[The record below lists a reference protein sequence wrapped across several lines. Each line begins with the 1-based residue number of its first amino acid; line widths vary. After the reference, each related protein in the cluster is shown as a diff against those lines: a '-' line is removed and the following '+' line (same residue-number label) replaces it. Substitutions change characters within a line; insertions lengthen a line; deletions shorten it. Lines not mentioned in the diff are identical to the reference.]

1 MKIST
6 KGIYAIE
13 AMLDLAMHSK
23 SGVESLKSIAER
35 REISDKYLEQII
47 GALRKAELVTSIR
60 GAGGGYQL
68 AKPAKEI
75 TVLEILESVESNLI
89 PMECIENKEVCSVN
103 SEMCALRGFWKKLWD
118 EVQGIA
124 INVTLK
130 DLMDENENYIKSE
143 AIEYFI

>member
-13 AMLDLAMHSK
+13 AMLDLAMYSK

-47 GALRKAELVTSIR
+47 GALRKSELVTSIR

-68 AKPAKEI
+68 AKPAEQI
-75 TVLEILESVESNLI
+75 TVLEILQSVESNLI
-89 PMECIENKEVCSVN
+89 PMECIENKEVCSIN
-103 SEMCALRGFWKKLWD
+103 SETCALRKFWKRIWD
-118 EVQGIA
+118 EIQGIA

-130 DLMDENENYIKSE
+130 DLMDENENYIKSG